1 MYLDLDL
8 VGADG
13 GNSSLSS
20 VEFVVASFFDF
31 LGLLLESKVAAFPF
45 LFLVNSKVMKPLVN
59 LKK

>member
-1 MYLDLDL
+1 L

-20 VEFVVASFFDF
+20 VEFVAASFFDF